1 MASIDQ
7 LLGISICY
15 NHAFRNIMKYDRT
28 CSASGM
34 FVSNIVRSFN

>member
-7 LLGISICY
+7 RLGISICY
-15 NHAFRNIMKYDRT
+15 NHAFRDIMKYDRT
-28 CSASGM
+28 CSVSGM